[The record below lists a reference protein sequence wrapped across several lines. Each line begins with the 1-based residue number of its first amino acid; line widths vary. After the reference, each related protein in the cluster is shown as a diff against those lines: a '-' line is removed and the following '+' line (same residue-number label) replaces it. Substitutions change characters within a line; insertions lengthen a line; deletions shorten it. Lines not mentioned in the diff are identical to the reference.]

1 MILDSVSGSSA
12 ATGQQATRD
21 RGQLQDD
28 LNKFLTLLVSQLQH
42 QDPLEPLDA
51 HEFTSQLV
59 QFASVEQQING
70 NSHLESLLAA
80 QKGAEAAGA
89 VAYLGKTVEI
99 EGNTL
104 KLENGTASAS
114 YAFTEPAAKTIVT
127 VKDSLGRAVFSGEG
141 EIKQGR
147 HDFVWAGS
155 DGNGSHVADGLYTVS
170 VDARRSDGSQIPVR
184 TTLTGTVQAASFD
197 QGAVTLDLG
206 GFDVP
211 LESVVAVTAAPKAPA
226 AAEGE
231 GALSTLAA
239 LADLL

>member
-12 ATGQQATRD
+12 VTGQQATRD

-59 QFASVEQQING
+59 QFASVEQQIHG

-80 QKGAEAAGA
+80 QKGADAAGA
-89 VAYLGKTVEI
+89 VAYLGKSVEVA
-99 EGNTL
+99 GDTL

-114 YAFTEPAAKTIVT
+114 YALTEPAAKTIVT

-141 EIKQGR
+141 ETKQGR

-155 DGNGSHVADGLYTVS
+155 DGNGSHLADGLYRVS
-170 VDARRSDGSQIPVR
+170 VDARRGDGSPIPVK
-184 TTLTGTVQAASFD
+184 TTLTGTVRAASFD

-206 GFDVP
+206 GFEVP
-211 LESVVAVTAAPKAPA
+211 LETVVAVTAPPA
-226 AAEGE
+226 ATTGE
-231 GALSTLAA
+231 GARSALAA
-239 LADLL
+239 FADLL

>member
-1 MILDSVSGSSA
+1 MILDSVSASGA
-12 ATGQQATRD
+12 VTGQQATRD

-59 QFASVEQQING
+59 QFASVEQQIYG

-80 QKGAEAAGA
+80 QKGADAAGA

-99 EGNTL
+99 EADTL
-104 KLENGTASAS
+104 ALQNGTASAA
-114 YAFTEPAAKTIVT
+114 YALAEPAAKSIVS
-127 VKDSLGRAVFSGEG
+127 VKDSLGRAVFSTEG
-141 EIKQGR
+141 ETKPGR

-155 DGNGSHVADGLYTVS
+155 DGNGSHLADGLYTVS
-170 VDARRSDGSQIPVR
+170 VDARRSDGSQIPVT
-184 TTLTGTVQAASFD
+184 TTLTGTVQAATFD
-197 QGAVTLDLG
+197 KGSVMLDLG
-206 GFDVP
+206 GFEVP
-211 LESVVAVTAAPKAPA
+211 LEKVLSVTGAPA

-231 GALSTLAA
+231 GARSAIAA